1 MILSVS
7 RRTDIPAFY
16 SQWFYNRLKEG
27 YVYVRNPINRNA
39 ISKIRLNPE
48 VIDCIVFWTK
58 NPSAFFMENLDAV
71 SPIPYYVQFT
81 ITPYDASIEPNVPGE
96 NEVIHNFI
104 RLSDKIGRER
114 VIWRYDP
121 ILLSETYSIKYHT
134 ASFEALAKQ
143 LSPYTDKC
151 IVSFVDFYKKCVPRL
166 KKVSVR
172 QPTSAEVIELYTLL
186 KQIADAYDLVIESC
200 AESRDV
206 SSTGIKN
213 GKCIDD
219 VLIEKI
225 TGKKVKAKK
234 DRNQRGFCHCIESID
249 IGEYN
254 TCKHNCLYCYA
265 NYNNTKVLANSGLH
279 NNKTPLLIGAVRNTD
294 IIRERRVY
302 TLLESSLFD

>member
-27 YVYVRNPINRNA
+27 CVYVRNPMNRSA
-39 ISKIRLNPE
+39 ISKIKLNPE

-58 NPSAFFMENLDAV
+58 NPSNFFMDHLDAI
-71 SPIPYYVQFT
+71 SPIPYYVHFT
-81 ITPYDASIEPNVPGE
+81 ITPYDDTIEPHVAPK
-96 NEVIHNFI
+96 NEVIHNFM
-104 RLSDKIGRER
+104 RLSEKIGRER

-121 ILLSETYSIKYHT
+121 ILLSDTYSIQYHT

-166 KKVSVR
+166 KKISVR
-172 QPTSAEVIELYTLL
+172 QPTLAEVIELYSLL

-206 SSTGIKN
+206 SATGIKN

-225 TGKKVKAKK
+225 TGMKVNAKK

-265 NYNNTKVLANSGLH
+265 NYDNAKVLANSKLH
-279 NNKTPLLIGAVRNTD
+279 NKKAPLLIGEVGNTD
-294 IIRERRVY
+294 VIRERWMY
-302 TLLESSLFD
+302 TLLENSLFH